1 MGKVGGWF
9 RGLAAV
15 AVIAAVGVPAAAAV
29 APEVWITMDRGDAER
44 VGRNL
49 ARAGRGGA
57 LVVAQDGAIVVAR
70 VREDDVPALALA
82 VHEELHRCGGFIAHA
97 SREEAL
103 RAAAPD
109 REAAPPAPAVAYTI
123 DNGPVVQALMAGIQE
138 ANIRTNITNLSAFF
152 TRYHTTATGQ
162 QSAQSIRDLWAGYA
176 QGRTDVSVQT
186 YAHPTAT
193 TPQPSIVL
201 TIHGASLPT
210 EVVVLGAHQDSIN
223 GASPTTGRSPGADD
237 DGSGVA
243 TLSEVIRVALASGY
257 RPERTVK
264 FMAYAAEEVGLRGSN
279 DIAQRFKNANVNVV
293 GAFQL
298 DMTNFKGTPASDIVL
313 ITDHTTSAQNTFLGQ
328 LVDTYVVLPRA
339 TSQCGYACSD
349 HASWEDRGYVS
360 SFPFEAVFGQHLSQI
375 HTANDTLAAAGGTA
389 NHSVKFAKLAAA
401 YMAELAKGGLGP
413 APHAPPVASAGS
425 DASVSV
431 GTAVA
436 LAGSASNAQGPGRL
450 GWEWLAISGPQ
461 GIPVTIANAN
471 RRAATFTPTAAGSY
485 VFRVAVND
493 GATNG
498 TDDVTITVTP

>member
-1 MGKVGGWF
+1 MGKFGGWF

-15 AVIAAVGVPAAAAV
+15 IVVAGVPAAPADE
-29 APEVWITMDRGDAER
+29 PEVWITMDRGDAER

-49 ARAGRGGA
+49 ARAGRGDA
-57 LVVAQDGAIVVAR
+57 LAVEQDGAVVVAR
-70 VREDDVPALALA
+70 ILEDDVPFLALA
-82 VHEELHRCGGFIAHA
+82 VHEELRRCGGFIAHA
-97 SREEAL
+97 SREVAL
-103 RAAAPD
+103 RAAARD
-109 REAAPPAPAVAYTI
+109 RSSTPPVPLVAYTI
-123 DNGPVVQALMAGIQE
+123 DNGPVVQALMAGVQE
-138 ANIRTNITNLSAFF
+138 GNIRTNITNLSAFF

-162 QSAQSIRDLWAGYA
+162 QSAQSILDLWTGFA
-176 QGRTDVSVQT
+176 QGRSDVSIQK

-201 TIHGASLPT
+201 TIHGASLPS

-298 DMTNFKGTPASDIVL
+298 DMTNFKGTAASDIVL

-328 LVDTYVVLPRA
+328 LVDTYVALPRA
-339 TSQCGYACSD
+339 NSQCGYACSD

-375 HTANDTLAAAGGTA
+375 HTANDTLTAAGGTA
-389 NHSVKFAKLAAA
+389 SHSVKFARLAAA

-413 APHAPPVASAGS
+413 APHAPPVASAGADTGGS
-425 DASVSV
+425 LAAPV
-431 GTAVA
+431 T
-436 LAGSASNAQGPGRL
+436 LAGSASGAQGRGRL
-450 GWEWLAISGPQ
+450 VWEWLAISGPQ
-461 GIPVTIANAN
+461 GVPVTITNAN
-471 RRAATFTPTAAGSY
+471 RRVATFTPAAAGTY
-485 VFRVAVND
+485 VFRVVVND

-498 TDDVTITVTP
+498 TDDVTITVAP